1 MVAACPDQTSI
12 LHTHFGIESIAR
24 IAGKIWNKIPNE
36 IKEASSLTVFKSKIK
51 TFSWCK
57 PLKKTIKITNFEEKI
72 QWQIKK

>member
-51 TFSWCK
+51 NGLHRVALVDFAKHIWD
-57 PLKKTIKITNFEEKI
+57 
-72 QWQIKK
+72 QWVLSTC